1 MQLGDPEHENNIKS
15 TARDKKNRMSLIM
28 SKPEKTDNKRQREI
42 CEIIDTAIG
51 TTQTK
56 CKGPDSGQNQWSTGQ
71 LQVS

>member
-1 MQLGDPEHENNIKS
+1 MLLRDPEHENNIKLTS
-15 TARDKKNRMSLIM
+15 RDKKTIM
-28 SKPEKTDNKRQREI
+28 TLLRSKPEKTDNKRQREI

-56 CKGPDSGQNQWSTGQ
+56 RKGPDSGQNQQSTGQ